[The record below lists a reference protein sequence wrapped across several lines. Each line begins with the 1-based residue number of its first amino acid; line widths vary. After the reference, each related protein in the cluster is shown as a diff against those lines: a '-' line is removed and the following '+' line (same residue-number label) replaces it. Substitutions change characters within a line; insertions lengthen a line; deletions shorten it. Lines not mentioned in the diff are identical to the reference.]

1 VPSLASEIGEKMQV
15 DNMEMLKE
23 TYKDNKEPNAGES
36 DNLDLSKDGLM
47 DGREDPEIGSLKN
60 KNCLRQDRVVE
71 YKISC

>member
-23 TYKDNKEPNAGES
+23 TYKDNKEPNEGES